1 MSRTGVRPV
10 VVVNSPGSGLFQE
23 KQWNYFV
30 KVGWKYRSIVTTKPF
45 IYNFC
50 LYIDFFKFN
59 NNNNNIL
66 H

>member
-10 VVVNSPGSGLFQE
+10 VVVNSPGSGLFHE

-45 IYNFC
+45 I
-50 LYIDFFKFN
+50 
-59 NNNNNIL
+59 
-66 H
+66 